1 MFIERPNPIVDFY
14 SVENISNERETKSL
28 AEAAKSVKEAKRFI
42 IITYEEEKE
51 LNVDDIKIEVIPV
64 WKWWLEVCFLQKNSK

>member
-51 LNVDDIKIEVIPV
+51 LNVDDIKIEVILV
-64 WKWWLEVCFLQKNSK
+64 

>member
-1 MFIERPNPIVDFY
+1 MFAIRNYF
-14 SVENISNERETKSL
+14 SKLVETIPNEREIKSL

-42 IITYEEEKE
+42 IITYQEEKE

-64 WKWWLEVCFLQKNSK
+64 CKWLLK